1 MIMGPKIL
9 ATRFV
14 AMPAFVAA
22 AALAL
27 PAAIAQRGASPTPSP
42 LVQQRF
48 LVSKFPDKPSL
59 PPTLSI
65 SLDPL
70 GYTSPGAIYLGARYT
85 LASLDFFDEDHLLF
99 TFRVPGLLHRDASK
113 GADSDER
120 QIRAVV
126 LALPQGA
133 VAAEASWTLHDRSRY
148 IWMLNNG
155 HFLLRDSN
163 EIREGDAT
171 LTLKPVLDFPGSLLS
186 LEFDPAQQFMVTN
199 SREPAAAPSK
209 PAATNSLNLVPSP
222 GSPTTASASVTTDDD
237 ADAQAQAPPEF
248 VVRILHR
255 DTGQVMLVSRVRSA
269 IHLPINSTGYVEN
282 LRSQAAK
289 WIVNFNYFSG
299 GSKMLGS
306 VDSACMPSDNFVS
319 QNELFIA
326 GCNSTGD
333 GKLMAMTTDGKMLWA
348 AQAPSTEVWP
358 QLTVAPN
365 GSRLAWAT
373 LDISHSVDAFAP
385 MDSVDVKEQSVT
397 VFNAANGD
405 IVLVT
410 PLSPILDSGGNVAI
424 SPSGRRVAILYDGAI
439 QVFDLPAPPPLPA
452 PTASAPH

>member
-1 MIMGPKIL
+1 MNCNTTHYRANSSSVPG
-9 ATRFV
+9 
-14 AMPAFVAA
+14 
-22 AALAL
+22 
-27 PAAIAQRGASPTPSP
+27 
-42 LVQQRF
+42 
-48 LVSKFPDKPSL
+48 D
-59 PPTLSI
+59 PTLSI
-65 SLDPL
+65 PLDPL

-99 TFRVPGLLHRDASK
+99 TFRVPGLLHRDASN

-126 LALPQGA
+126 LALPQGT

-199 SREPAAAPSK
+199 SREPAAAAPK
-209 PAATNSLNLVPSP
+209 PAATNKLNLIPSQ

-237 ADAQAQAPPEF
+237 SDARTGTPPEF

-255 DTGQVMLVSRVRSA
+255 DTGQVMLVSRTRSA

-306 VDSACMPSDNFVS
+306 VDSACMPNDNFVS
-319 QNELFIA
+319 QNEIFIA
-326 GCNSTGD
+326 GCNSAGD

-373 LDISHSVDAFAP
+373 LDISHPVDAFAP

-397 VFNAANGD
+397 VFNSANGD

-424 SPSGRRVAILYDGAI
+424 SPSGRRVAILNDGAI

>member
-1 MIMGPKIL
+1 MGAKIL
-9 ATRFV
+9 AARFI
-14 AMPAFVAA
+14 ATPAFLIA

-27 PAAIAQRGASPTPSP
+27 RPASAQRGANPTPSP

-59 PPTLSI
+59 PPSLSI
-65 SLDPL
+65 PLDPL
-70 GYTSPGAIYLGARYT
+70 GYTSPGAIYLGARFT

-99 TFRVPGLLHRDASK
+99 TFRVPGLLHRDASN
-113 GADSDER
+113 GADRDER

-163 EIREGDAT
+163 EIREGDST
-171 LTLKPVLDFPGSLLS
+171 LTLKPVLDFPGSLVS
-186 LEFDPAQQFMVTN
+186 LEFDPAQQFLVTN
-199 SREPAAAPSK
+199 SREPTASPSK
-209 PAATNSLNLVPSP
+209 PAETNNLNLVPSP

-237 ADAQAQAPPEF
+237 SDAQAGTPPEF

-255 DTGQVMLVSRVRSA
+255 DTGQVMLVSRIRSVV
-269 IHLPINSTGYVEN
+269 HLPINSTGYIEN

-319 QNELFIA
+319 QNEIFIA

-333 GKLMAMTTDGKMLWA
+333 GKLMAMTIDGKMLWA

-373 LDISHSVDAFAP
+373 LDISHSVDASAP

-397 VFNAANGD
+397 VFNSANGD

-424 SPSGRRVAILYDGAI
+424 SPSGRRVAILNDGAI
-439 QVFDLPAPPPLPA
+439 QVFDLPAPPPLPV
-452 PTASAPH
+452 PTSSAPHP